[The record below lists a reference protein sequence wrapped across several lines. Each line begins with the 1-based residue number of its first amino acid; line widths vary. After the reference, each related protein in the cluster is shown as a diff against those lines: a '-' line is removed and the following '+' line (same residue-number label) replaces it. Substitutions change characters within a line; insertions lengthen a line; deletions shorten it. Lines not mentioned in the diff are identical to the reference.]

1 MKTGAIIGLGKIAT
15 TGHLPAYEKMN
26 DRMKII
32 AGVDTQEDSRKA
44 FGTKYPG
51 IKLYSNVDELFAN
64 ENIDFIDLCTTPRSH
79 YELLKKAAER
89 NINIICEKPFTAS
102 VEESLKISDI
112 IKRTNIAF
120 IPCHQYRYSPIWS
133 EFKKMAESGNGT
145 DKYFAQF
152 DVLRTKADEGFDVNN
167 PGWRTDSKISG
178 GGIIADT
185 GVHYIYLIH
194 WIFGKPMR
202 ITANTY
208 NVSHNYSV
216 EDTAMFIIETAKG
229 VAQVNLSWGG
239 DRRYNAAK
247 IISKKGGLYYDGI
260 KMVKNIGGIEE
271 NIPVPD
277 ASDKSH
283 YINYYVNLFDDF
295 IHEVD
300 TKSAKQ
306 FWIDEAAAS
315 VQILKKCY
323 ESAKEK
329 KTIEY

>member
-1 MKTGAIIGLGKIAT
+1 MIRGAIIGLGKIAT
-15 TGHLPAYEKMN
+15 TAHLPAYDKMK
-26 DRMKII
+26 DRIEI
-32 AGVDTQEDSRKA
+32 VAGVDTQEESRNSFKE
-44 FGTKYPG
+44 KYPDVRLYPG
-51 IKLYSNVDELFAN
+51 IEELFSN
-64 ENIDFIDLCTTPRSH
+64 EKIDFIDLCTTPRTH
-79 YELLKKAAER
+79 YELLKKITER

-102 VEESLKISDI
+102 AEESLKIYDI
-112 IKRTNIAF
+112 IKKSNLAF

-133 EFKKMAESGNGT
+133 EFKKMADRGNGD
-145 DKYFAQF
+145 DKFFAQF

-167 PGWRTDSKISG
+167 PGWRTNPKLSG

-194 WIFGKPMR
+194 WIFGKPIR

-208 NVSHNYSV
+208 NVSHNYPV
-216 EDTAMFIIETAKG
+216 EDTAMFVIETAKG

-239 DRRYNAAK
+239 DKRYNAAK
-247 IISKKGGLYYDGI
+247 IISKNGGLYYDGI
-260 KMVKNIGGIEE
+260 KMIRSMNGTEE

-295 IHEVD
+295 IREVGNK
-300 TKSAKQ
+300 TTKQ
-306 FWIDEAAAS
+306 FWLDEASAS